1 MGTRITGARKPR
13 DTYFELVK
21 RLPLLPLRS
30 DADLRRATAV
40 LEELA
45 TRKHRDADEEGYL
58 DVLSDLVERYEEKHY
73 AIDTD
78 SIGHAEMLAHLIE
91 AKGVSQANVSR
102 ATGIAPQTVSE
113 ILAGKRQIPK
123 ARIKIL
129 AEFFGLRP
137 SVFFTTA
144 TL

>member
-1 MGTRITGARKPR
+1 MGTRIIGARKPR

-21 RLPLLPLRS
+21 RFPLLPLRS
-30 DADLRRATAV
+30 DADLRLATAV

-45 TRKHRDADEEGYL
+45 TRKHRDPDEEGYL
-58 DVLSDLVERYEEKHY
+58 DVLSDLVEQYEMKHHG
-73 AIDTD
+73 IDTD
-78 SIGHAEMLAHLIE
+78 SIGNAEMLAFLIE
-91 AKGVSQANVSR
+91 RKGVTQADVSR

-113 ILAGKRQIPK
+113 ILAGKRHVPK
-123 ARIKIL
+123 ARIVVL

>member
-21 RLPLLPLRS
+21 RFPLLPLRS
-30 DADLRRATAV
+30 DAELRRATAV

-58 DVLSDLVERYEEKHY
+58 DVLSDLVEQYETKHH

-78 SIGHAEMLAHLIE
+78 SIPNAEMLAFLIE
-91 AKGVSQANVSR
+91 RKGVTQADVSR

-113 ILAGKRQIPK
+113 ILAGKRQVPR
-123 ARIKIL
+123 ARIKVL

-137 SVFFTTA
+137 SVFFTTV
-144 TL
+144 